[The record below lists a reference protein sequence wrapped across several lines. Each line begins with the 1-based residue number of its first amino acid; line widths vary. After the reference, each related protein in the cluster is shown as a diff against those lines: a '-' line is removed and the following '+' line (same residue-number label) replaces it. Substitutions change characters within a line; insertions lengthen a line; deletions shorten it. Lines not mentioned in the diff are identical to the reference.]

1 MNQNQYQ
8 DTLKQKES
16 VCKKD
21 VKMAFR
27 ILFK

>member
-16 VCKKD
+16 VCKKG
-21 VKMAFR
+21 R
-27 ILFK
+27 